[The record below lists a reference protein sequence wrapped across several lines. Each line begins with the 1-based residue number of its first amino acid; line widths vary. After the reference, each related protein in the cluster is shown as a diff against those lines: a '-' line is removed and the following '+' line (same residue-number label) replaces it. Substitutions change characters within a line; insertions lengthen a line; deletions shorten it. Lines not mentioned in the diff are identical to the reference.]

1 MAWAVLL
8 GAVFYSEMP
17 DALAFVGLVLI
28 ACSGL
33 FTFLREDKVS
43 GWPKRTILM
52 RDPP

>member
-1 MAWAVLL
+1 MVWAVLL
-8 GAVFYSEMP
+8 GAVFYNEVP

-28 ACSGL
+28 GLSGL

-43 GWPKRTILM
+43 SWPRRTILM